1 MQNYNLSKTKYR
13 KFIGKTT
20 HNYHLVTP
28 SPWPLLTAQATL
40 FAAISGIAFMRF
52 YSNSFEMFQIAI
64 CILLIT
70 AGFWWKDVIRE
81 STYEGNHIS
90 RVQAGI
96 KLAFALFIISEI
108 MFFFA
113 FFWAFFHSSISATI
127 EIGTLWPPKG
137 IVVFDIKFVPFL
149 NTLVLASSGCTITW
163 AHHAITSGNK
173 TEAINGLKYTII
185 LAIIF
190 TLGQAIEYIDAEFTI
205 SDSVFGSVFFI
216 TTGFHGFHVF
226 IGTCFLIVNFIRL
239 KKNNFTVEHHLGFEL
254 GAWYWH
260 FVDTVWLLLFV
271 LYYGWGC

>member
-1 MQNYNLSKTKYR
+1 MQNYNLPKTKYR
-13 KFIGKTT
+13 KFKGKTA

-40 FAAISGIAFMRF
+40 FAAISGIAFTRF
-52 YSNSFEMFQIAI
+52 YSNSLEMFQISV
-64 CILLIT
+64 CILVIT

-96 KLAFALFIISEI
+96 KLAFILFIISEI

-113 FFWAFFHSSISATI
+113 FFWSFFHSSISATI

-149 NTLVLASSGCTITW
+149 NTLILASSGCTITW

-173 TEAINGLKYTII
+173 EEAIKGLRYTII
-185 LAIIF
+185 LAVIF

-205 SDSVFGSVFFI
+205 SDSVFGSVFFM